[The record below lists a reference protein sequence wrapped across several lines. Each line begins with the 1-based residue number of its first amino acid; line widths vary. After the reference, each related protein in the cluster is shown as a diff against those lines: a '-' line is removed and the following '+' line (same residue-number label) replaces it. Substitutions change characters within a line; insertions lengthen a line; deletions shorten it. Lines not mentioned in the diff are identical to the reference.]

1 MGKFKELRFAQSSMK
16 FNGADKSTTAK
27 RIFRAIEFM
36 RTSISQK
43 TTNVTPRYREVNF
56 LTVNCG
62 KKLLESTVTLQF
74 VPQECSFSDMKI
86 I

>member
-1 MGKFKELRFAQSSMK
+1 
-16 FNGADKSTTAK
+16 
-27 RIFRAIEFM
+27 M

-86 I
+86 IEFKIEMSKELRMHVMQSVKNLTNKAGCLFLA